1 MQITCENLIC
11 KNDECDELDC
21 KCELTECGYEFI
33 IDITD
38 FNVESDKSGNH
49 TTQYLYTGTTICPE
63 CRYEKEVSLLRDELD
78 DTGEILS
85 EELT

>member
-1 MQITCENLIC
+1 MEITCENLIC
-11 KNDECDELDC
+11 KNDECNDIDC
-21 KCELTECGYEFI
+21 KCELEECQSSFE

-38 FNVESDKSGNH
+38 FDVESEKSGTH
-49 TTQYLYTGTTICPE
+49 TTQYLYTGTNICPE
-63 CRYEKEVSLLRDELD
+63 CGYEIEISLLRDELD